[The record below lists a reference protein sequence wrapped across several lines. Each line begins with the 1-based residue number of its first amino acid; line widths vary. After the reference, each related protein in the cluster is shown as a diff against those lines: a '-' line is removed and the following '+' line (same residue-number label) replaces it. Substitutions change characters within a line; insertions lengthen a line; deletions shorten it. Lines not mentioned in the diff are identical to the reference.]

1 METCF
6 FAKKNDAFDSALLG
20 MQEFNYVSYDG
31 MDLLQE
37 GQANI
42 RLAAEYNQEEAL
54 IKKDLFLSLSP
65 DAHFVIE
72 AINEGKCLT
81 PKTGNITKRSVELF
95 LTKLWRNEARSKKA
109 LMEIQN
115 FVFQISEY

>member
-31 MDLLQE
+31 MDILQE

-42 RLAAEYNQEEAL
+42 RLASEYNQETGL
-54 IKKDLFLSLSP
+54 IKKDLFRHLSP
-65 DAHFVIE
+65 DAHFVID

-81 PKTGNITKRSVELF
+81 PKTGNITKRSIELF
-95 LTKLWRNEARSKKA
+95 LSKLWQNETRSKMA
-109 LMEIQN
+109 LIEVQN